1 MGVGPFELITILI
14 ALFSGGGLLGLP
26 LSVPPLPPDPIIG
39 RAAPDECLLHLETA
53 GTAAPAEGADNPV
66 ERMLADEEI
75 RSFLAAVAREIVSAA
90 KQSVPLPPQA
100 EDAVLVLLRTA
111 LERPWALSV
120 ERFGPPTAVAPPT
133 VAATFLVRVGDR
145 EKAIRGAL
153 ETLLGEAAAG
163 PSPGGAATGGKGGL
177 RQVATPMGALAW
189 GFVDASLV
197 VTVGDGVAES
207 FLERIRD
214 EGRGTPDWKADLER
228 RLPVDRRATL
238 LHVDAGAIVELV
250 AATAPNQRGTKAM
263 IAATGLGG
271 LRSLDAVSGL
281 GDGGFVAD
289 LRLGFD
295 GAPEGIFAAPEKG
308 VGAAQL
314 SRAPADAVRVQSWT
328 LDGAKW
334 LETAFAIASAV
345 EPRSSAQMREDLGQF
360 RAVAGFD
367 LEKDLLAALGPDWT
381 IYDTPAAG
389 GLMPGTAVV
398 VGVRDHDTFA
408 ATHEKLLG
416 FIERAGATAEMKPTV
431 TRSTYRGQTIHTLS
445 FAGSGMAL
453 PISPSWCLLEDRLV
467 VTLSPQFAKSLV
479 DGHVGPGIGSLA
491 EVQGEMGEGPVDY
504 VGVLDT
510 RAALRAISALYEFAT
525 PMAGQ
530 AAAQNGI
537 KIRLPQLPPVTA
549 LDPFLAPAV
558 TVMRH
563 DEEEIRFRGTT
574 TLPLGPLVAVAGGGS
589 STASTGV
596 LVGLLLPAVQAAR
609 EAARRAEATNNVKE
623 ILLAMHN
630 YESEKKRMP
639 AQAICDDEGKALLSW
654 RVQILPYL
662 GEEALYRQFHLD
674 EPWDSEHNR
683 RLVERMPKVYADPSA
698 DPAATA
704 AGKTTFQVFT
714 GKGTP
719 FVDPAKGP
727 TLRGISDGTSNTI
740 AVAEMNPDAAVPWT
754 KPEDRS
760 FDADKPLDGLGKTRR
775 AGGLFIMGMF
785 DGSVRMVA
793 PSIDPET
800 FGAMVTPAGGEVLPG
815 P

>member
-1 MGVGPFELITILI
+1 MVGIGPLEFLVVLLAI
-14 ALFSGGGLLGLP
+14 FSSGGMAGLP
-26 LSVPPLPPDPIIG
+26 ISVPPLPPDPIIE
-39 RAAPDECLLHLETA
+39 RAAPDTCLIHLESA
-53 GTAAPAEGADNPV
+53 GVAAPADGAANRV
-66 ERMLADEEI
+66 ERILADAEVHAFI
-75 RSFLAAVAREIVSAA
+75 GAFAGDIVAAA
-90 KQSVPLPPQA
+90 KESVPLPPQA
-100 EDAVLVLLRTA
+100 DDAILALVDAVFT
-111 LERPWALSV
+111 RPMALSV
-120 ERFGPPTAVAPPT
+120 ERFTPASGVAPPG
-133 VAATFLVRVGDR
+133 VAGTLILRVGDR
-145 EKAIRGAL
+145 EEAIRRAL
-153 ETLLGEAAAG
+153 VTLLGEAQ
-163 PSPGGAATGGKGGL
+163 GGL
-177 RQVATPMGALAW
+177 PREEETPGRTSLRRQETPFGPLSWGITEGSFVVA
-189 GFVDASLV
+189 
-197 VTVGDGVAES
+197 VGEGV
-207 FLERIRD
+207 LEPLMKRIRD
-214 EGRGTPDWKADLER
+214 DDRAVPAWRADIGRRQPMAR
-228 RLPVDRRATL
+228 RSTL
-238 LHVDAGAIVELV
+238 LHVDVGAIDALIVESASDPRRARAVL
-250 AATAPNQRGTKAM
+250 AT
-263 IAATGLGG
+263 TGLDG

-281 GDGGFVAD
+281 TDEAFAAD
-289 LRLGFD
+289 VRLGF
-295 GAPEGIFAAPEKG
+295 EGKPRGVFAASASGIEARHLAR
-308 VGAAQL
+308 V
-314 SRAPADAVRVQSWT
+314 PADAVRVQSWT

-389 GLMPGTAVV
+389 ALTPGTAVV
-398 VGVRDHDTFA
+398 AGVRDHDTFA

-416 FIERAGATAEMKPTV
+416 FIERAGATAEMKPTL

-467 VTLSPQFAKSLV
+467 VTLSPQFTKSLV

-491 EVQGEMGEGPVDY
+491 EVQSEMGEGPVDY

-510 RAALRAISALYEFAT
+510 RAALRAISALYEFAA

-609 EAARRAEATNNVKE
+609 EAARRAEATNNVKQ

-630 YESEKKRMP
+630 YESEEKRMP

-674 EPWDSEHNR
+674 EPWDSQHNR

-775 AGGLFIMGMF
+775 PGGLFIMGMF
-785 DGSVRMVA
+785 DGSVRMVDR
-793 PSIDPET
+793 SIDPDT
-800 FGAMVTPAGGEVLPG
+800 FGALVTPAGGETIRLP
-815 P
+815 